1 MQGRQGGCAGGRGT
15 FLEKGPPSPRT
26 PNPSKNFYSGR
37 YGRSPS
43 GGHRAWHRALPSGE
57 ALGTRWHL
65 SRRPARTQWPG
76 LWKKIRQG
84 CRAALWGARLCVW
97 GWLWSV
103 PRSLFHGSFPKKQKS
118 LCSCRDTGRESAF
131 GEGRGEFEGG
141 REPSLCASQRG
152 SLPPSTKSL
161 LQSLTR
167 YRGAQAGR
175 PATRSASAGR
185 KGRSRAWEGVTQR
198 SS

>member
-1 MQGRQGGCAGGRGT
+1 MQGRQGGCAGGRGP
-15 FLEKGPPSPRT
+15 FWKKVPLPPGP

-76 LWKKIRQG
+76 LRKEIRQG
-84 CRAALWGARLCVW
+84 CRG
-97 GWLWSV
+97 
-103 PRSLFHGSFPKKQKS
+103 RSSCRKVHELPPKKQES
-118 LCSCRDTGRESAF
+118 LCPRRDTGRESAF

-141 REPSLCASQRG
+141 REPPLCASQRG

-167 YRGAQAGR
+167 YRGARSGR
-175 PATRSASAGR
+175 LATRSASAGR
-185 KGRSRAWEGVTQR
+185 KGRSRAWAGVTQR